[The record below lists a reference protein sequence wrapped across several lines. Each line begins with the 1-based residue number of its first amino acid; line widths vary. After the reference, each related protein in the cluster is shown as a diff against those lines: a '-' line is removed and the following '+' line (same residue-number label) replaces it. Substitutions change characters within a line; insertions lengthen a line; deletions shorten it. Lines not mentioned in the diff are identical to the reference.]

1 MMLRTV
7 AILRGYDPDV
17 ALDLAESCWHAGIDL
32 VEVPVQ
38 GDLGWLSLEA
48 VLRRSNGRP
57 VGAGTVLT
65 TDEVAHAVDLG
76 ASVIISPGI
85 DEEIIRASQERDV
98 LPLPGV
104 MTASDVT
111 MASRFGLKVCKFF
124 PASLVGTAWLNAM
137 RGPFPTM
144 TYVAVG
150 GISVHN
156 AAEYLGSGASGVAF
170 GSSVEALLSLNDP
183 RGFVAALHE
192 QVGQGMVEA

>member
-17 ALDLAESCWHAGIDL
+17 AADLAARCWHAGIDL

-38 GDLGWLSLEA
+38 GEVGWLSLEA
-48 VLRRSNGRP
+48 VLRRADGRP

-65 TDEVAHAVDLG
+65 LEEVERAVGLG

-85 DEEIIRASQERDV
+85 DEEIIRVSQERKV

-104 MTASDVT
+104 MTASDVSL
-111 MASRFGLKVCKFF
+111 ASRWGLKVCKLF
-124 PASLVGTAWLNAM
+124 PASLVGSAWLDAM
-137 RGPFPTM
+137 RGPFPAM

-150 GISVHN
+150 GISTHN
-156 AAEYLGSGASGVAF
+156 ASEYLDCGASGVAF
-170 GSSVEALLSLNDP
+170 GSSIETLLSLEDP
-183 RGFVAALHE
+183 QGFVSTLHA
-192 QVGQGMVEA
+192 QAGQYLMED